1 MDRTKMTPQQKRK
14 ATLIAKYGS
23 EANWHSEMRKWRAMS
38 TNSGKGG
45 FYYLK
50 HNDPAKLKEI
60 SKKGAEAR
68 VQPKVQ
74 LLQDSQA
81 GEE

>member
-50 HNDPAKLKEI
+50 HNDPAKLEEI
-60 SKKGAEAR
+60 SKKGAHESR
-68 VQPKVQ
+68 LSRQKIQPVDK
-74 LLQDSQA
+74 DE
-81 GEE
+81 G